1 MSEFKSEIITAS
13 KDLTVIEAIKLKDL
27 GDAEN
32 INGIVDAAGSLDI
45 NVKMFATIH
54 VHNERSDDKDYKQ
67 LVIMADDG
75 RKYYTGSKSFMEAFE
90 ALSDDLA
97 DNDIFEFTIHCF
109 GRESK
114 NYKGRYFL
122 TCSLA

>member
-1 MSEFKSEIITAS
+1 MAEFKSEIITAS

-27 GDAEN
+27 ADAEN
-32 INGIVDAAGSLDI
+32 INGIVDAAGNIDI
-45 NVKMFATIH
+45 TVKMYAKVR
-54 VHNERSDDKDYKQ
+54 VHNERSDDQEYEQ
-67 LVIMADDG
+67 LVILADDG
-75 RKYYTGSKSFMEAFE
+75 RKYYTGSKSFMESFE
-90 ALSDDLA
+90 SLA
-97 DNDIFEFTIHCF
+97 DELAEHGIFEFTVHCF